1 MRRLLVAGAV
11 IAACGTMGGATA
23 LADGTSGNGH
33 DTIVA
38 TCTVSG
44 TDVTLYVSTFGQ
56 SVWIPD
62 SHYVI
67 QHYVVRDSSASVTY
81 EHFYGSKRGFGAA
94 QECTGDAG
102 DGSTFYIT
110 LARNPNS

>member
-1 MRRLLVAGAV
+1 MIAV
-11 IAACGTMGGATA
+11 CGTVGSATA
-23 LADGTSGNGH
+23 LAAGTSGNGH

-44 TDVTLYVSTFGQ
+44 NNVTLYVSKFGQ

-67 QHYVVRDSSASVTY
+67 QHYVVTDSSDSVTY
-81 EHFYGSKRGFGAA
+81 EHFYGRKSGFGAS

-102 DGSTFYIT
+102 DGLRTFHIF
-110 LARNPNS
+110 LAPNPNG